1 MNVIKCTAILM
12 PQVYTGVGTAEVGLT
27 WPQVR
32 GKVPSPLYNT
42 PSAFAFS
49 YLWRMC
55 QTTHYA

>member
-1 MNVIKCTAILM
+1 M